1 MNTRFAIWAAVAG
14 VTSVAITIYVH
25 VGLEAADKIS
35 SSAGLVVALLAAA
48 LTFDQVAAQ
57 RKKGVVVNPEA
68 PTIPEA
74 RRFIEDLRRL
84 RGNSSFKE
92 VGAHMGRHGSFLA
105 RRLVPTGPLPSLE
118 FVKAYTTA
126 CGADPVPWVDR
137 WSALARATMAAA
149 PSRRKKSV
157 HAVARIVVLAAVV
170 IAGVWVTEKVL
181 STPTG
186 PVPSLVIPTSSPA
199 ASPSPVTSGHGFPI
213 TIESMTMRIFSGD
226 WTQTVSG
233 NIEIWSNLTCPSGVT
248 TYWMALRPIGTV
260 AQFTCNSW
268 QHHKWVNVPAGFY
281 HFEIWKQRDGQTVMG
296 TALVHTSTPITFHP
310 KLNPPVSKPPA
321 GTLPGSA
328 DPPRTSILG
337 SRSARNSPVPSRR
350 LAPDPLHHCSHR
362 LAIEVCHNAPSAG
375 IRTGDVR

>member
-1 MNTRFAIWAAVAG
+1 MNARFAIWAAVAG

-25 VGLEAADKIS
+25 VGLEAADQIS

-48 LTFDQVAAQ
+48 LAFDQVATQ

-68 PTIPEA
+68 PAIPEA

-92 VGAHMGRHGSFLA
+92 VGAHMGRHSSFLA

-118 FVKAYTTA
+118 FVRAYTSA
-126 CGADPVPWVDR
+126 CGADPAPWVDR

-157 HAVARIVVLAAVV
+157 HAVARITVLAAVV
-170 IAGVWVTEKVL
+170 IAGVWVTEKAL
-181 STPTG
+181 PTRAKLDSS
-186 PVPSLVIPTSSPA
+186 PVIPTSSPA
-199 ASPSPVTSGHGFPI
+199 ASPAPIASGRGFPMN
-213 TIESMTMRIFSGD
+213 IESMTMRIFSGD

-233 NIEIWSNLTCPSGVT
+233 DIEVWSNLTCPSGVT

-268 QHHKWVNVPAGFY
+268 QHHKWVDVPEGFY
-281 HFEIWKQRDGQTVMG
+281 HFEIWKQRDGQTITGNAV
-296 TALVHTSTPITFHP
+296 VHTSVPITFHP
-310 KLNPPVSKPPA
+310 KSNPSTLKPSA
-321 GTLPGSA
+321 GTLQESTPS
-328 DPPRTSILG
+328 PPLRQ
-337 SRSARNSPVPSRR
+337 PV
-350 LAPDPLHHCSHR
+350 D
-362 LAIEVCHNAPSAG
+362 E
-375 IRTGDVR
+375 